1 MRGVIADSERR
12 SKLKKFL
19 IRISSGTIL
28 IALTILLNLPGGD
41 ITLLATS
48 AISMLGLYE
57 LYKVIG
63 THKSPIMFAGL
74 AAVICY
80 FGNLRF
86 EIVDSPMVIF
96 VGFLI
101 VLLFIMVICY
111 PKYNAAQIGI
121 SYFGLFYVACML
133 SYIYQIRQMPGGRYI
148 VWLVFLC
155 TWGSDSAAYAAGSLL
170 GRHKMAPVLSPK
182 KSVEGAVGGVLGAM
196 ALTAIYVCVRRGP
209 LEADTMKILVL
220 VAIAGVAAL
229 ISIVGDLAASAIKRN
244 YDIKDYGYL
253 IPGHG
258 GILDRYDSVIIVAP
272 IIYYLAYYL
281 L

>member
-1 MRGVIADSERR
+1 M
-12 SKLKKFL
+12 KKFL

-41 ITLLATS
+41 ITLIATA

-63 THKSPIMFAGL
+63 THRSPIMYAGL

-86 EIVDSPMVIF
+86 EFVDSPMIIF
-96 VGFLI
+96 VAFLI
-101 VLLFIMVICY
+101 VLLFVLVLSY
-111 PKYNAAQIGI
+111 PKYTAAQVGI

-133 SYIYQIRQMPGGRYI
+133 SYVYQIRQMPGGRYL

-155 TWGSDSAAYAAGSLL
+155 TWGSDSAAYAAGSLW
-170 GRHKMAPVLSPK
+170 GKHKMAPVLSPK
-182 KSVEGAVGGVLGAM
+182 KSIEGAVGGVIGAM
-196 ALTAIYVCVRRGP
+196 ALTAIYVLIRRGP
-209 LEADTMKILVL
+209 LEADTTKIIVLVL
-220 VAIAGVAAL
+220 IAGVAGL
-229 ISIVGDLAASAIKRN
+229 ISMFGDLAASAIKRN